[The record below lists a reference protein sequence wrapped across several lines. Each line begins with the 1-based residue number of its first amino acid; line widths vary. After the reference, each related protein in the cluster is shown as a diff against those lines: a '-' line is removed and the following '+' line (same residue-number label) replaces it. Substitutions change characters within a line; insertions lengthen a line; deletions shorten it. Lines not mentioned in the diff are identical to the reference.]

1 MRHNVTNAVTR
12 EGPHYCP
19 GGQPMPGPATAA
31 PHDTIGLD
39 LHKRES
45 QLCTLGADGTVTER
59 RIATTRP
66 QFTTALGG
74 RAPARVLL
82 EASTESE
89 WVARHL
95 EALGHTVIVADP
107 NYAPMYATRSRR
119 VKTDKRDART
129 LAEACRLG
137 AYRPA
142 HRLSDAQRHVRA
154 ELAVRDALV
163 RTRTRYI
170 AVLKALVR
178 RDGLRLPAGDAERTA
193 TKFAVLDATGA
204 VSSASRTEVAP
215 LLAVLAPLNEQIAAA
230 DQRLTALAA
239 TDAAVQR
246 LTTAPGIGPVTATAF
261 VATLDDVARFRDA
274 HQVMAYLGLVP
285 SERSSGE
292 RSSGERQQRG
302 RITKAGSPRVRWL
315 LVEAAW
321 RLQRSRDPDAAPLQA
336 WAARV
341 AVRRGTRVAMVA
353 LARRL
358 AGVPYVMWRD
368 GTDYS
373 AARVRSRADTTP
385 EVATA

>member
-1 MRHNVTNAVTR
+1 M
-12 EGPHYCP
+12 
-19 GGQPMPGPATAA
+19 
-31 PHDTIGLD
+31 DTIGLD

-45 QLCTLGADGTVTER
+45 QLCVLAEDGSVTER
-59 RIATTRP
+59 RIATTRER
-66 QFTTALGG
+66 FTAVLGG
-74 RAPARVLL
+74 RPPARVLL

-95 EALGHTVIVADP
+95 EALGHAVIVADP
-107 NYAPMYATRSRR
+107 TYAPMYATRSRR

-163 RTRTRYI
+163 RTRTRYV

-178 RDGLRLPAGDAERTA
+178 RDGLRLAQGTPEHTA
-193 TKFAVLDATGA
+193 TKFAALAATGA
-204 VSSASRTEVAP
+204 VADSLRAEVTP
-215 LLAVLAPLNEQIAAA
+215 LLTVLAPLNAQIAAA
-230 DQRLTALAA
+230 DRRIAALAVA
-239 TDAAVQR
+239 DPRVQR
-246 LTTAPGIGPVTATAF
+246 LATAPGVGPITATAF
-261 VATLDDVARFRDA
+261 VATLDDVGRFRDA

-292 RSSGERQQRG
+292 RQHRG

-321 RLQRSRDPDAAPLQA
+321 RILRSRDRAAAPLQA

-341 AVRRGTRVAMVA
+341 ALRRGKRIAVVA

-358 AGVPYVMWRD
+358 AGILYVLWRD
-368 GTDYS
+368 EVDYC
-373 AARVRSRADTTP
+373 AERVRTR
-385 EVATA
+385 EVALTV